1 MNFKINNDD
10 HSDKS
15 YQKLENIFE
24 HIEEKLSIALN
35 DFMFEK
41 MGVSYFKM
49 KVNDE
54 TCFKEKIKPTLILKE
69 GRRKKLLQKKV
80 KLILLQKKTLCIPV
94 EYYFKCN
101 LFSLK
106 LKIKMIA

>member
-1 MNFKINNDD
+1 MNFKISNDER
-10 HSDKS
+10 SDKS

-35 DFMFEK
+35 DFIFEE

-54 TCFKEKIKPTLILKE
+54 TCFKEKIKPTLILKKVE
-69 GRRKKLLQKKV
+69 ERSYSKRK
-80 KLILLQKKTLCIPV
+80 
-94 EYYFKCN
+94 
-101 LFSLK
+101 
-106 LKIKMIA
+106 